1 VRALPLALEK
11 VPDLRLL
18 VVGEFWEPSERY
30 LIELAVSGME
40 DRVTLVDE
48 YVPNEEVAMY
58 FCAGDLVVLPY
69 ESATASGII
78 QIAYAFARPVVTT
91 TVGGLPDVVAD
102 GKTGYLV
109 KPRDPAALASAIAE
123 FFNQG
128 NQVEFER
135 NIVEYRKRFSWETLV
150 ECIEGISAE

>member
-1 VRALPLALEK
+1 
-11 VPDLRLL
+11 
-18 VVGEFWEPSERY
+18 
-30 LIELAVSGME
+30 
-40 DRVTLVDE
+40 
-48 YVPNEEVAMY
+48 
-58 FCAGDLVVLPY
+58 
-69 ESATASGII
+69 
-78 QIAYAFARPVVTT
+78 
-91 TVGGLPDVVAD
+91 VGGLPDVVAD